1 MIKLKRAIK
10 IHSGYVITDTKIQT
24 HLIQVKVGKYTFHFK
39 LLRRVQ
45 WHGIH
50 VKCFSIC
57 VWAIGR
63 VSTKIFATKTENYF
77 LKNLKKLKIF
87 LPDGRIKLLRYFIAR
102 WKLELFDARG
112 PLMAFLVCFVRTRD
126 VSYFSY
132 RHLFFFFF
140 QVFTYLGIRID
151 LLQYTSGSSINV
163 GTAPNIHSRK
173 RAKRHFGILVVLR
186 AWAWCAIRVSVCDF
200 ISCFKRIL
208 LRQVSLLQLSENGR
222 RLVWR
227 GITFNCLLVGHKLS
241 SIHLSRH
248 IQEKKKHYR
257 LCVCHLLLQLTI

>member
-1 MIKLKRAIK
+1 MAGLSYLDISSLDGNWSYWTLEGLDGIPRVFYTYKR
-10 IHSGYVITDTKIQT
+10 
-24 HLIQVKVGKYTFHFK
+24 
-39 LLRRVQ
+39 R
-45 WHGIH
+45 
-50 VKCFSIC
+50 
-57 VWAIGR
+57 
-63 VSTKIFATKTENYF
+63 
-77 LKNLKKLKIF
+77 
-87 LPDGRIKLLRYFIAR
+87 
-102 WKLELFDARG
+102 
-112 PLMAFLVCFVRTRD
+112 
-126 VSYFSY
+126 SYFSY

-173 RAKRHFGILVVLR
+173 RAKRHLGILVVLR

-208 LRQVSLLQLSENGR
+208 LGQVSLLQLSENGR

-241 SIHLSRH
+241 SIHLSCYIR
-248 IQEKKKHYR
+248 
-257 LCVCHLLLQLTI
+257 